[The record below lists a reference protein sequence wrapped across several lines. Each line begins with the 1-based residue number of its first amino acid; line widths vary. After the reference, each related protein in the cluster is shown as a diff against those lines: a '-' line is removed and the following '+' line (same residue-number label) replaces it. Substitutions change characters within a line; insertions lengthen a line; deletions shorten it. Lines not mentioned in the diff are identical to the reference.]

1 MNCNRKTLRIGL
13 MAKNI
18 TVTIM
23 HFVLAYSY
31 LFWTYCLFL
40 FANTFRSGAGLA
52 QATKK
57 IFSSAGENER
67 RIKYELNNGN
77 EDHKRNSNAEAAKGT
92 AKRVE
97 KTNECKSKSDER
109 ERKQKNREIKRNSP
123 QQSVRWM
130 CALFSIWNDDDDE
143 DDDEYDGV
151 ALRFF
156 LLLCTCLSSAS
167 TKGENRRRG
176 REKKKPS
183 TMSKTLA
190 AQETKTSSSSS
201 SNKTWKKPAKYIGD
215 LISSSTFIF
224 SQFSCWLQIKL
235 AEEINFYTKM
245 FLGILV
251 TGPSPLNETM
261 KYDVSRFS

>member
-156 LLLCTCLSSAS
+156 CCFAHVYLQLVQKERT
-167 TKGENRRRG
+167 EEEVERRKNHQQCQRHWLHK
-176 REKKKPS
+176 RQKLHPAAAATRHEKS
-183 TMSKTLA
+183 L
-190 AQETKTSSSSS
+190 Q
-201 SNKTWKKPAKYIGD
+201 N
-215 LISSSTFIF
+215 ISVI
-224 SQFSCWLQIKL
+224 W
-235 AEEINFYTKM
+235 
-245 FLGILV
+245 
-251 TGPSPLNETM
+251 SPLPLLFS
-261 KYDVSRFS
+261 VSSRADCK